1 MNKYEFDLHLI
12 SNLEIEILY
21 IFISAIVVFIFLRKH
36 IYSIFDPLFFGMV
49 MGICAYSTVLY
60 LYHFN
65 LISNYYFYSF
75 VLTQILFFVGF
86 VLNKPIT
93 KNDFL
98 NNDRIVVNVG
108 VSPAFFIYI
117 FSSILFIITQLIVYY
132 VSGIPLLLESRL
144 EVFSGGSGY
153 GFLNRIIYV
162 TSIISVCFATY
173 RILIVKNKIINHLYD
188 YSIIFFSLL
197 VAVLSGSKAGILL
210 IIFVMFIILL
220 FSKKLIYNSDAIKK
234 FNKISI
240 IFIIISFPIA
250 FFTLYVQSG
259 FENITEIL
267 ISLALRF
274 IHSGDIFFM
283 SLPGNTL
290 EYLNTNDNGFMALF
304 RSILGALRLV
314 EWDELPTNLGLQ
326 VFWFHY
332 NTDLISGPNARHN
345 IFGLFYF
352 GFFGSLVFS
361 FLVGF
366 IFGFVRNNLYRKLN
380 PSESNMILYTLLV
393 MSISYIEQD
402 PSGQALDYLFS
413 VFLIYGPIY
422 IVSVILFQLSKKT
435 KKVNNE
441 KNILNSRSI

>member
-12 SNLEIEILY
+12 SNLDIAVLY
-21 IFISAIVVFIFLRKH
+21 IFLSAIVVFIFLRKH
-36 IYSIFDPLFFGMV
+36 IYSIFDPLFFGMI

-65 LISNYYFYSF
+65 LINNYYFYSF

-86 VLNKPIT
+86 ILNKPIT

-98 NNDRIVVNVG
+98 NDDRIVVNVG
-108 VSPAFFIYI
+108 ISPAFFIYI
-117 FSSILFIITQLIVYY
+117 FSSVLFIVTQLMVYY

-144 EVFSGGSGY
+144 EIFSGGSGY

-162 TSIISVCFATY
+162 ASIVSLCFATY
-173 RILIVKNKIINHLYD
+173 RIFVVNKKNIYHIFDYFIVL
-188 YSIIFFSLL
+188 FSLL
-197 VAVLSGSKAGILL
+197 VAIFSGSKAGVLL
-210 IIFVMFIILL
+210 MIFIMFITLL
-220 FSKKLIYNSDAIKK
+220 FSKKINHNFRAIKK

-240 IFIIISFPIA
+240 ILLITAFPIA
-250 FFTLYVQSG
+250 FFTLYIQSG
-259 FENITEIL
+259 FEDITEIL

-274 IHSGDIFFM
+274 IHTGDIFFM

-290 EYLNTNDNGFMALF
+290 EYLNINDNGFMALF

-314 EWDELPTNLGLQ
+314 QWDELPINLGLQ
-326 VFWFHY
+326 VFWHHY

-380 PSESNMILYTLLV
+380 PTESNMILYTLLV
-393 MSISYIEQD
+393 MSINYIEQD

-413 VFLIYGPIY
+413 IFLIYSPIY
-422 IVSVILFQLSKKT
+422 IVSVMLFKLSKKT
-435 KKVNNE
+435 KKVYHE
-441 KNILNSRSI
+441 KNILNTRSI